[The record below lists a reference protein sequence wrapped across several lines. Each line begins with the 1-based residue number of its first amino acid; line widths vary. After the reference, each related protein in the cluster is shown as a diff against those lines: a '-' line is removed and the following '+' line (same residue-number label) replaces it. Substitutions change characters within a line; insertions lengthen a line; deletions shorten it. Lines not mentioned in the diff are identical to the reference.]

1 MDERALR
8 TLEFDKVRER
18 LVEKAATR
26 MGKELCASLLPS
38 TEMLEVRH
46 RLRETSEARAL
57 LRSGS
62 PIPLGG
68 IHDLR
73 AVVRRAALGGV
84 LDPAEL
90 LDVADTAAACRR
102 LKKFLLDHRDEAPTL
117 AAYGNQ
123 IGVFVHLE
131 AEIRQA
137 ITAEGEVADDASPAL
152 SQIRKQMRVLQA
164 RVRERLEAMIRN
176 PNMRNY
182 LQDAIITI
190 RDDRYV
196 LPVKVEHRSQVPG
209 IIHDQSASG
218 STLYIEPMAVVEL
231 NNELK
236 RLALEE
242 REEIQRI
249 LTRLSGLVAA
259 EAEAWAD
266 TLEAVGRIDLCAAK
280 GLLSQEMDAVAPELN
295 DRGVVVIRQGRHPL
309 LPGRP
314 VPIDLHLGKT
324 FDILVITGPNTGGKT
339 VTLKTVGLFALMAQ
353 AGLHVPAAYGTGL
366 AVFPQ
371 VFADIGDEQ
380 SIEQSL
386 STFSSHMS
394 RIVEILNQLEPGAL
408 VLLDE
413 IGAGTDPTE
422 GAALAMAIL
431 DHLQARGARVVATT
445 HYPELKAFAYN
456 RPRVENASVEFDL
469 ETLRPTYKL
478 AIGVPGA
485 SQAFEI
491 ALRLGLSPV
500 LVERARGFLT
510 RDEEKV
516 ERLLAQIQ
524 ASRAEAERER
534 EAAHRARAEAERLRA
549 EAEAHLAEA
558 RRREKEVLER
568 ARAEAARILQ
578 EVRREAETLIEEL
591 KAARRQQLALE
602 QERAIEAARSRIRG
616 LEGRLAALRPAAAPA
631 GPPPE
636 DLRPGEEVRV
646 RSLDVRATVLSPPD
660 ADGNLQVQAGILKVT
675 VHVTD
680 VERLEPA
687 PAGAG
692 ARRGAQGLPTGA
704 TGLAGYRPGAGGA
717 PLSAGKAAGFRPEL
731 DLRGLTVEEA
741 LARVDKHLDDAV
753 LAGAPQVR
761 IIHGRGTGALRQA
774 IQKFLKE
781 HPAVVSF
788 RLGSVGEGGDGV
800 TIVRL
805 QE

>member
-1 MDERALR
+1 MDERVLR
-8 TLEFDKVRER
+8 TLEFDKIRER

-26 MGKELCASLLPS
+26 MGKELCASLMPS
-38 TEMLEVRH
+38 TKMLEVRH

-62 PIPLGG
+62 SIPLGG

-73 AVVRRAALGGV
+73 PVVRRAALGGI
-84 LDPAEL
+84 LEPAEL

-123 IGVFVHLE
+123 IGVFANLE

-137 ITAEGEVADDASPAL
+137 ITDEGEVADDASPAL

-176 PNMRNY
+176 PNMRTY

-196 LPVKVEHRSQVPG
+196 LPVKVEYRSQVPG
-209 IIHDQSASG
+209 IVHDQSASG

-242 REEIQRI
+242 REEIRRI
-249 LTRLSGLVAA
+249 LTRLSDLVAA
-259 EAEAWAD
+259 EAEAWDA

-324 FDILVITGPNTGGKT
+324 FDVLVITGPNTGGKT

-353 AGLHVPAAYGTGL
+353 AGLHVPAAYGTEL

-445 HYPELKAFAYN
+445 HYSELKAFAYS

-491 ALRLGLSPV
+491 SLRLGLSPV

-534 EAAHRARAEAERLRA
+534 EAAYRARAEAERLRA
-549 EAEAHLAEA
+549 EAEARLEEA
-558 RRREKEVLER
+558 RRREKEVVER

-578 EVRREAETLIEEL
+578 EVRREAETLIEDL

-602 QERAIEAARSRIRG
+602 QERAIEAARSRVRG
-616 LEGRLAALRPAAAPA
+616 LEQRVAALQPAEAPPA

-646 RSLDVRATVLSPPD
+646 RSLDVRATVLTPPD

-675 VHVTD
+675 VHITD

-687 PAGAG
+687 KAGTG
-692 ARRGAQGLPTGA
+692 ARRGAQGLPAGA
-704 TGLAGYRPGAGGA
+704 AGPAGYRPGGV
-717 PLSAGKAAGFRPEL
+717 PLAAGKAAGFRPEL
-731 DLRGLTVEEA
+731 DLRGVTVEEA
-741 LARVDKHLDDAV
+741 LAKVDKHLDDAV